1 MQDTITSWTQLA
13 PLMKKYIDKLEFIE
27 SPRYIFFGPK
37 ALDKTPLI
45 LKSLEIKGTILIITG
60 GTNTSKIAGRLADR
74 LDDEGWQYDIQ
85 KVATKMPKTKDI
97 ENLVEKGKNIH
108 PEILIG
114 VGGGRVL
121 DVTKLTAA
129 WLGLKY
135 LSAPTSASH
144 DGVASPCINFLLS
157 RQIEST
163 KGPEWAIAEAP
174 FAIIADTEIIKNA
187 PPETFKAGF
196 GDLVSKITAVKDWE
210 LASKLRA
217 ERYSEYAAS
226 MAILSAK
233 IVMDHASEVRPGFEE
248 SARIVVKALIGS
260 GVAISIAG
268 SSRPA
273 SGSEHLFSHAL
284 DILAEEKGY
293 KNTHHGIQVALGT
306 IMMADLQGQ
315 DWKKIREKLVEAG
328 VPVTAEEA
336 GLDREAVIEA
346 LTIAHKV
353 RDRFTILGTIGLTET
368 AARKLAERTGIIST
382 I

>member
-1 MQDTITSWTQLA
+1 ME
-13 PLMKKYIDKLEFIE
+13 KYVDKLEFIE

-37 ALDKTPLI
+37 ALERTPMI
-45 LKSLEIKGTILIITG
+45 LRALEIRGTIMIITG
-60 GTNTSKIAGRLADR
+60 GTHTYKIAERLADR
-74 LDDEGWQYDIQ
+74 LDEENWSYEIL
-85 KVATKMPKTKDI
+85 KVTTKMPKTKDI
-97 ENLVEKGKNIH
+97 ENLVEKGRSVR

-114 VGGGRVL
+114 VGGGRIL
-121 DVTKLTAA
+121 DVTKLMAA

-157 RQIEST
+157 RQIESE
-163 KGPEWAIAEAP
+163 KGPEWAVAEAP

-187 PPETFKAGF
+187 PSETFKAGF
-196 GDLVSKITAVKDWE
+196 GDLISKITAVKDWE

-226 MAILSAK
+226 MALLSAK
-233 IVMDHASEVRPGFEE
+233 IVMDHANEIRPGFEE
-248 SARIVVKALIGS
+248 SARILVKALIGS

-284 DILAEEKGY
+284 DILAAEKGY
-293 KNTHHGIQVALGT
+293 RNTHHGIQVALGT

-315 DWKKIREKLVEAG
+315 DWKKIREKLMEAG
-328 VPVTAEEA
+328 VPVTAKEA
-336 GLDREAVIEA
+336 GLDRKAVIEA
-346 LTIAHKV
+346 LTIAHKI
-353 RDRFTILGTIGLTET
+353 RDRFTILGTSGLTE
-368 AARKLAERTGIIST
+368 AAAKRLAERTGVIS
-382 I
+382 

>member
-1 MQDTITSWTQLA
+1 MKQLA
-13 PLMKKYIDKLEFIE
+13 PLMKKYVDKLEFIE

-37 ALDKTPLI
+37 ALEKTPLI
-45 LKSLEIKGTILIITG
+45 LRSLEIKGTIMIVTG
-60 GTNTSKIAGRLADR
+60 GIHTSRIAERLADR
-74 LDDEGWQYDIQ
+74 LDEEGWSYEIH
-85 KVATKMPKTKDI
+85 KTGAKKLKTADV
-97 ENLVEKGKNIH
+97 ERLVERGRRLS

-121 DVTKLTAA
+121 DLTKLAAA

-144 DGVASPCINFLLS
+144 DGVASPCINFLLA
-157 RQIEST
+157 REIEIT
-163 KGPEWAIAEAP
+163 KGPEWAVAEAP

-233 IVMDHASEVRPGFEE
+233 IAMDHASEVRPGLEE

-293 KNTHHGIQVALGT
+293 RNTHHGIQVALGT

-315 DWKKIREKLVEAG
+315 DWRKIRLKLMEAG

-336 GLDREAVIEA
+336 GLEEEAVIEA
-346 LTIAHKV
+346 LKIAHKV
-353 RDRFTILGTIGLTET
+353 RDRYTILGTSGLTEA
-368 AARKLAERTGIIST
+368 AARKLAERTGIISVH
-382 I
+382 